1 MAIGESP
8 DKKLKLC
15 QIYDWIRDKFP
26 YYQVSHPPST
36 PTQNLNLKP
45 CTLSLSQTV
54 YSCRASTPKAGRT
67 PSATICH
74 SMNASSRYQVRGVQ
88 RGRETTGC
96 LVSGFWKFIGFN
108 LYFPP
113 AQGYDDMFE
122 SGNFKRRKR
131 MRRHSYK
138 PGLYKAWLGESQAF
152 QSLYRSYPSS
162 LYMSGAPWSSLPSVK
177 TEIGGYGY
185 GGAPTP
191 SALSSYTSSLQ
202 SPLSHLPSPSTT
214 YHQYGEVPQ
223 LGTSSPSAASFSSFP
238 PSGYLRLN
246 DTNVTLANDDR
257 IYNKYN
263 PY

>member
-1 MAIGESP
+1 MAIRESP

-26 YYQVSHPPST
+26 YYQVSHTSVISYSL
-36 PTQNLNLKP
+36 TQI
-45 CTLSLSQTV
+45 V
-54 YSCRASTPKAGRT
+54 HSCRASTPKAGRT
-67 PSATICH
+67 PSATICR

-96 LVSGFWKFIGFN
+96 LVSWFSKFIVFN

-185 GGAPTP
+185 MAPTP
-191 SALSSYTSSLQ
+191 SPLSSYTSSLQ
-202 SPLSHLPSPSTT
+202 SPLSHLPSLPST
-214 YHQYGEVPQ
+214 YHQYGGLAQ
-223 LGTSSPSAASFSSFP
+223 FGTSTSSAAPLSSPLTPSCSFRRDDVS
-238 PSGYLRLN
+238 
-246 DTNVTLANDDR
+246 VTFASDDK
-257 IYNKYN
+257 IYNQYN